1 MFPAEGWML
10 EDDSWKGD
18 AIPEIMDGKNVA
30 DFIDP
35 DIAEKLEALEREE
48 ERLEA
53 EGFYNSDDS
62 MVSRYLDPN
71 RLRNLWFSQS
81 NSEDERERAEMKAAR
96 EHRMAS
102 QVKKKLKNRPV
113 LPRTAALTTLS
124 EMSEK
129 LTKAGYDPSRIV
141 ERATLIAKSRGAQTQ
156 LAKKRKRDEEMDID
170 EDGAE
175 VDGDGDWMDVDEEG
189 ADGKRRKSNSGAAVA
204 VNAAGMRAPKTN
216 RMTSGLRDGTVGGF
230 PMSTLWSTNF
240 DYSKSLKRC
249 SSGTSANGD
258 GICMQRLVR
267 RTVQS
272 ASKWYVSRLQCV
284 P

>member
-1 MFPAEGWML
+1 ML
-10 EDDSWKGD
+10 ADDSWKGD

-62 MVSRYLDPN
+62 MVSRYLDTK
-71 RLRNLWFSQS
+71 RLRYLWISQT
-81 NSEDERERAEMKAAR
+81 NSEDEREEAEMKASR
-96 EHRMAS
+96 QHRMAS

-124 EMSEK
+124 EMAEK

-156 LAKKRKRDEEMDID
+156 LAKKRKRDEEMDVD

-175 VDGDGDWMDVDEEG
+175 VDEDGDWMDVDEEG
-189 ADGKRRKSNSGAAVA
+189 AGGKRRKSNSGTAVA
-204 VNAAGMRAPKTN
+204 VTAARMHAPKTD
-216 RMTSGLRDGTVGGF
+216 RTTTGMRDGAVGGS
-230 PMSTLWSTNF
+230 PMSHFRVLIST
-240 DYSKSLKRC
+240 
-249 SSGTSANGD
+249 A
-258 GICMQRLVR
+258 
-267 RTVQS
+267 
-272 ASKWYVSRLQCV
+272 ASIQGGAASEPRPKETEYARQGW
-284 P
+284 

>member
-1 MFPAEGWML
+1 ML
-10 EDDSWKGD
+10 ADDSWKGD

-62 MVSRYLDPN
+62 MVSRRLDAKD
-71 RLRNLWFSQS
+71 RYLWFSQTDL
-81 NSEDERERAEMKAAR
+81 EDEQEEAEMKAAR

-124 EMSEK
+124 EMAEK

-141 ERATLIAKSRGAQTQ
+141 ERATLIAKSRGAQAQ
-156 LAKKRKRDEEMDID
+156 LAMKRKRDEEMDTD
-170 EDGAE
+170 EDDAE
-175 VDGDGDWMDVDEEG
+175 VEGDADWMDVDEEG
-189 ADGKRRKSNSGAAVA
+189 AIGKRRKSNNGTAVA
-204 VNAAGMRAPKTN
+204 VTAARLRAPKTD
-216 RMTSGLRDGTVGGF
+216 RTTAGMRDETVGGF
-230 PMSTLWSTNF
+230 PISTLWST
-240 DYSKSLKRC
+240 DSHRSKYLKRC
-249 SSGTSANGD
+249 SSGTSAKGD

-272 ASKWYVSRLQCV
+272 VSKWYVSWLQCV
-284 P
+284 PLQC